1 MVYAGKVIRGITH
14 AEICLLQ
21 QQFFQRCR
29 TFRCGFKRVDSSRKN
44 RRRPQHSIQNIGV
57 NIDTHLIGDRNAVR
71 KPVEIRKAPRVDA
84 CVQCQRDLFLHHAA
98 YHDLRLD
105 WQPGKAFILIRLH
118 RDFPAI
124 LVNGHQPA
132 AVVSCRRRKDIRLI
146 TRQIAGFQQRLLAV
160 GQAPR
165 IRLRQQFALGD
176 SCLAH
181 RALYRHHRRQA
192 FCYRA
197 QRHDQRKHQCQQTFS
212 CVLMFLHRTP
222 HSYLC

>member
-14 AEICLLQ
+14 TEIRLLQ

-29 TFRCGFKRVDSSRKN
+29 TFRRGFKRVDSSRKN
-44 RRRPQHSIQNIGV
+44 RCRPQHSIQRICV

-84 CVQCQRDLFLHHAA
+84 FAQRQRNFFLRHIA
-98 YHDLRLD
+98 YLDLRLD
-105 WQPGKAFILIRLH
+105 RQPGKTFILVRSH
-118 RDFPAI
+118 RDLPAV

-165 IRLRQQFALGD
+165 IRLRQQFAHGD
-176 SCLAH
+176 ICLVH
-181 RALYRHHRRQA
+181 RTLHRCHCCQA

-212 CVLMFLHRTP
+212 CALMFLHRTP